1 MHLYMIQLVV
11 DWLSGVGR
19 NYTCTSPR
27 SPSPCWQLS
36 DNLLVGPWP
45 GLLVL
50 NVGMGDG
57 RGQVGPQ
64 SCLSY
69 IIFQKIP
76 VGHISRQYLLARNC
90 NVMYC
95 RVTYSLPAGSAVGT
109 CSVKYKFRCLF
120 LFAGIC
126 RGDFSSGLGP
136 MYSYLKRNKI
146 FTSTHLRLC
155 VFEIIDGAKLRNSCY
170 CVP

>member
-1 MHLYMIQLVV
+1 MLCIAESRILFQLV
-11 DWLSGVGR
+11 L
-19 NYTCTSPR
+19 
-27 SPSPCWQLS
+27 Q
-36 DNLLVGPWP
+36 
-45 GLLVL
+45 
-50 NVGMGDG
+50 
-57 RGQVGPQ
+57 
-64 SCLSY
+64 
-69 IIFQKIP
+69 F
-76 VGHISRQYLLARNC
+76 
-90 NVMYC
+90 
-95 RVTYSLPAGSAVGT
+95 GT

-170 CVP
+170 CVPWPTPRLSIDYDILFFLLLCERLKD